1 MDKKIITISRQ
12 CGSGG
17 HTIGQE
23 VAKQL
28 GISFYDKKLVEAVA
42 KRSGLSEEFIE
53 EQGEYHSHSLLYT
66 IATNISSGYNAF
78 HKENMP
84 LPDQIEIFQT
94 ELIKEL
100 AEKESC
106 VIVGRGADYI
116 LKDRPD
122 CLHVFIHGNI
132 EDRKKRVITE
142 HGAAENEAEALVLWR
157 DKKRAQHYKYYTDR
171 NWGMA
176 GNYNLCL
183 DSSRFGVE
191 SCVDFILRAVRKSE
205 TENSRK

>member
-23 VAKQL
+23 VAKRL
-28 GISFYDKKLVEAVA
+28 GISFYDKKIVEVVA
-42 KRSGLSEEFIE
+42 KRSGLSEGFIA

-66 IATNISSGYNAF
+66 IATNVVAGYNAF
-78 HKENMP
+78 HKESMP
-84 LPDQIEIFQT
+84 LSDQIEIFQT

-122 CLHVFIHGNI
+122 CFHVFIHGNV
-132 EDRKKRVITE
+132 EDRKNRVVSE
-142 HGAAENEAEALVLWR
+142 HGIAEDEAEAMVLRR
-157 DKKRAQHYKYYTDR
+157 DRKRAQHYKHYTDR

-176 GNYNLCL
+176 DNYNLCL
-183 DSSRFGVE
+183 DSSHFGLK
-191 SCVDFILRAVRKSE
+191 SCIDFILKAVLEKG
-205 TENSRK
+205 